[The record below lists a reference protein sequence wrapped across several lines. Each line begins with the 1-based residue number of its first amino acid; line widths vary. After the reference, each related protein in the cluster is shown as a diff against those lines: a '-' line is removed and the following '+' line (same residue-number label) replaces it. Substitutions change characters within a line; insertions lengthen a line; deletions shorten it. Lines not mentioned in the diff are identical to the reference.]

1 MQYDKAFI
9 ADLLAILASAETE
22 DQQIAAAK
30 ALANA
35 FVVEL
40 RAASGDAEA
49 SQCLMDIHST
59 IVGEQSSHRVHS
71 RHWRIL
77 HAAELVLGDQKIN
90 RR

>member
-1 MQYDKAFI
+1 MQYGKAFI
-9 ADLLAILASAETE
+9 SDLLAILASEETE
-22 DQQIAAAK
+22 DQQIAAAR

-35 FVVEL
+35 FIVGL
-40 RAASGDAEA
+40 RAASGEAKA
-49 SQCLMDIHST
+49 SQCLMDIHNA
-59 IVGEQSSHRVHS
+59 IVDEQSSRRIHS